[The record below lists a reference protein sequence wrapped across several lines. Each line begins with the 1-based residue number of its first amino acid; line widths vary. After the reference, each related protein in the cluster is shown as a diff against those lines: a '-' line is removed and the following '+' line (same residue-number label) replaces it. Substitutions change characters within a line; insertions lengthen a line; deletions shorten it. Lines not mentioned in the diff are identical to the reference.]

1 MTQIKKFLKGDED
14 TETNS
19 KLQIFDLLI
28 SQQYRILEVLIST
41 DLMYKIVVENRIDF
55 LTTLED
61 ATNEMQAVKVLS
73 LYLTTLWNCNSYPF

>member
-1 MTQIKKFLKGDED
+1 
-14 TETNS
+14 
-19 KLQIFDLLI
+19 
-28 SQQYRILEVLIST
+28 
-41 DLMYKIVVENRIDF
+41 MYKIVVENRIDF